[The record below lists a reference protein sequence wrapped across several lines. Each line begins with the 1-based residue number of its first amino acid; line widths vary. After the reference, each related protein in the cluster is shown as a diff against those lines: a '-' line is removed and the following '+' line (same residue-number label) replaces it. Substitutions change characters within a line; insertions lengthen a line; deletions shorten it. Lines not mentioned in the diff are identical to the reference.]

1 MFKTAIEARKDLD
14 RLHKE
19 IKSLRYNPD
28 FYNLHKNLDNM
39 ITDLSKLEVVVRTN
53 PKKIYMVTDKL
64 KEIEQA
70 KDYLEKI
77 LLMAKLMN

>member
-1 MFKTAIEARKDLD
+1 MYKTAIEARKDLD
-14 RLHKE
+14 RLYKE

-28 FYNLHKNLDNM
+28 LYHFHKNLDM
-39 ITDLSKLEVVVRTN
+39 MVTELSKIEVIVRSN

>member
-1 MFKTAIEARKDLD
+1 
-14 RLHKE
+14 
-19 IKSLRYNPD
+19 
-28 FYNLHKNLDNM
+28 
-39 ITDLSKLEVVVRTN
+39 
-53 PKKIYMVTDKL
+53 MVTDKL